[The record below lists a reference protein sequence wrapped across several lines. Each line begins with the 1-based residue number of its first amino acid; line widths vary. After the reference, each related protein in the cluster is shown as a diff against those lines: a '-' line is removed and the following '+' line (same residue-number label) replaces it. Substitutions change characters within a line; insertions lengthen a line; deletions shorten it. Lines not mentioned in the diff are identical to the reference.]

1 MHLCFYVIFPSLFVF
16 QINEDYWMQYVV
28 VCDTS
33 GWYLEFVDPIFLGI
47 YIVELV
53 IKFYALRLYFFRDP
67 WNWFG

>member
-1 MHLCFYVIFPSLFVF
+1 
-16 QINEDYWMQYVV
+16 MQYVV

-67 WNWFG
+67 WNWFGQSKHEQHAIRSHASS